1 MAGRLFCVYRID
13 AVFEESSE
21 KEVEE
26 CVICMDRKAS
36 VILPCAHA
44 YCEQCIDIWLVR
56 TFFYSLLFFNDQLIL
71 CIPLVMYLLHCTLS
85 LAVHC
90 IVIGPVCMFVGLW
103 LRLCVCLWVCYH
115 DNSKLRASN
124 FTKLGL

>member
-1 MAGRLFCVYRID
+1 MAGRLFCVIHVYRID

-44 YCEQCIDIWLVR
+44 YCEQCIDIWLVL
-56 TFFYSLLFFNDQLIL
+56 TFFYSLLFFNQLIL

-85 LAVHC
+85 LAAHC
-90 IVIGPVCMFVGLW
+90 IVIGPVCMFLAAFVCLFVGL
-103 LRLCVCLWVCYH
+103 LPR
-115 DNSKLRASN
+115 
-124 FTKLGL
+124 